1 MERLE
6 KIYEGKAKILYTTS
20 DPDLLIQYFKDDA
33 SAFNGV
39 KKGTIIDKGVMNN
52 HVSSR
57 IFQYLESEGIKT
69 HFVKNLNDRE
79 MLVKKLD
86 IIPVEVDLRNVAAG
100 SLCKRLG
107 IEEGRALEKPIL
119 EFFYKSDPLGD
130 PMINE
135 CYVDVF
141 GWATKQEVEIL
152 KSEGLK
158 INKLMS
164 KFFKERNIRLI
175 DFKVEFG
182 RHKGEVLLGDEISP
196 DGCRLWHW
204 ETSEKMD
211 KDRFRFNM
219 GNVEEKYQEVY
230 NLICSTRCGANEQ

>member
-6 KIYEGKAKILYTTS
+6 QLYEGKAKILYNTS
-20 DPDLLIQYFKDDA
+20 DPDLVIQYFKDDA
-33 SAFNGV
+33 SAFDGK
-39 KKGTIIDKGVMNN
+39 KKGTIVDKGVMNN
-52 HVSSR
+52 HMSSK
-57 IFQYLESEGIKT
+57 IFQYLENEGVET
-69 HFVKNLNDRE
+69 HFVKTLNDRE

-86 IIPVEVDLRNVAAG
+86 IIPVEVVLRNVAAG

-107 IEEGRALEKPIL
+107 IEEGRVLEKPIL

-135 CYVDVF
+135 CHVDVF
-141 GWATKQEVEIL
+141 GWATKEEVEIL

-158 INKLMS
+158 INNLMI
-164 KFFKERNIRLI
+164 KFFKERNIRLV
-175 DFKVEFG
+175 DFKLEFG
-182 RHKGEVLLGDEISP
+182 RHKGKVFLGDEISP

-204 ETSEKMD
+204 DTNEKMD
-211 KDRFRFNM
+211 KDRFRFNL

-230 NLICSTRCGANEQ
+230 DLICSTERGAS

>member
-6 KIYEGKAKILYTTS
+6 KLYEGKAKILYATS
-20 DPDLLIQYFKDDA
+20 DPDLLVQYFKDDA
-33 SAFNGV
+33 SAFDGK
-39 KKGTIIDKGVMNN
+39 KKGTIVDKGVMNN
-52 HVSSR
+52 HMSSK
-57 IFQYLESEGIKT
+57 IFQYLEGEGIKT
-69 HFVKNLNDRE
+69 HFIKNLNDRE

-86 IIPVEVDLRNVAAG
+86 IIPVEVVLRNVAAG

-107 IEEGRALEKPIL
+107 IEEGRVMEKPIL

-135 CYVDVF
+135 CHVDVF
-141 GWATKQEVEIL
+141 GWATKKEVEIL

-158 INKLMS
+158 INNLMM
-164 KFFKERNIRLI
+164 KFFKERNIRLV

-182 RHKGEVLLGDEISP
+182 RHNDEVLLGDEISP

-204 ETSEKMD
+204 DTNEKMD

-230 NLICSTRCGANEQ
+230 DLICT

>member
-1 MERLE
+1 MERL
-6 KIYEGKAKILYTTS
+6 KKLYEGKAKILYTTS
-20 DPDLLIQYFKDDA
+20 DPDLVIQYFKDDA
-33 SAFNGV
+33 SAFDGA

-52 HVSSR
+52 HVSNR
-57 IFQYLESEGIKT
+57 IFQFLEGKGIKT
-69 HFVKNLNDRE
+69 HFVECLSDRE
-79 MLVKKLD
+79 TLTKKLD
-86 IIPVEVDLRNVAAG
+86 IIPIEVVLRNVAAG

-107 IEEGRALEKPIL
+107 IEEGRVLEKPIL

-135 CYVDVF
+135 CHVDVF
-141 GWATKQEVEIL
+141 GWATKQEVETL

-158 INKLMS
+158 INNLMID
-164 KFFKERNIRLI
+164 FFKARKIRLV
-175 DFKVEFG
+175 DFKLEFG
-182 RHKGEVLLGDEISP
+182 RYKGEVLLGDEISP

-204 ETSEKMD
+204 DTNEKMD

-230 NLICSTRCGANEQ
+230 DLICSDSD

>member
-6 KIYEGKAKILYTTS
+6 KIYEGKAKIIYNTS
-20 DPDLLIQYFKDDA
+20 NPDLVIQYFKDDA

-39 KKGTIIDKGVMNN
+39 KKGTIVDKGVMNN
-52 HVSSR
+52 HISSR
-57 IFQYLESEGIKT
+57 IFQYLESEGVET
-69 HFVKNLNDRE
+69 HFVETLNDRE

-86 IIPVEVDLRNVAAG
+86 IIPVEVVLRNIAAG

-107 IEEGRALEKPIL
+107 IDEGMVLDKPIL

-135 CYVDVF
+135 CHVDVF

-158 INKLMS
+158 INDLMVQ
-164 KFFKERNIRLI
+164 FFKERNIRLV
-175 DFKVEFG
+175 DFKLEFG
-182 RHKGEVLLGDEISP
+182 RHKGGVLLGDEISP

-204 ETSEKMD
+204 ETNEKMD
-211 KDRFRFNM
+211 KDRFRFNL
-219 GNVEEKYQEVY
+219 GSVEEKYQEVY
-230 NLICSTRCGANEQ
+230 DLICN

>member
-6 KIYEGKAKILYTTS
+6 KLYEGKAKIIYNTS
-20 DPDLLIQYFKDDA
+20 DPDLVIQYFKDDA
-33 SAFNGV
+33 SAFDGK
-39 KKGTIIDKGVMNN
+39 KKGTIVDKGVMNN
-52 HVSSR
+52 HMSSR
-57 IFQYLESEGIKT
+57 IFQYLETEGVKT
-69 HFVKNLNDRE
+69 HYVETLNDRE

-86 IIPVEVDLRNVAAG
+86 IIPVEVVLRNIAAG

-107 IEEGRALEKPIL
+107 IEEGLVLEKPIL

-135 CYVDVF
+135 CHVDVF
-141 GWATKQEVEIL
+141 GWATKGEVEIL
-152 KSEGLK
+152 KSEGIK
-158 INKLMS
+158 INNLMS
-164 KFFKERNIRLI
+164 KFFKERNIRLV

-182 RHKGEVLLGDEISP
+182 RHNGEVLLGDEISP

-204 ETSEKMD
+204 DTNEKMD

-230 NLICSTRCGANEQ
+230 DLICT

>member
-6 KIYEGKAKILYTTS
+6 KLYEGKAKILYNTS
-20 DPDLLIQYFKDDA
+20 DPELMVQYFKDDA
-33 SAFNGV
+33 SAFDGK
-39 KKGTIIDKGVMNN
+39 KKGTIVDKGVMNN
-52 HVSSR
+52 HMSSR
-57 IFQYLESEGIKT
+57 IFQYLEGEGIKT

-86 IIPVEVDLRNVAAG
+86 IIPIEVVLRNVAAG

-107 IEEGRALEKPIL
+107 IEEGLILKKPIL

-135 CYVDVF
+135 CHVDVF
-141 GWATKQEVEIL
+141 EWATKQEVEIL
-152 KSEGLK
+152 KAEGTR
-158 INKLMS
+158 INNLMI
-164 KFFKERNIRLI
+164 KFFEERNIRLV
-175 DFKVEFG
+175 DFKLEFG
-182 RHKGEVLLGDEISP
+182 RHNVEVILGDEISP
-196 DGCRLWHW
+196 DGCRLWHL
-204 ETSEKMD
+204 ETNEKMD

-230 NLICSTRCGANEQ
+230 DLICN

>member
-6 KIYEGKAKILYTTS
+6 KLYEGKAKILYTTS
-20 DPDLLIQYFKDDA
+20 DPDLMIQYFKDDA
-33 SAFNGV
+33 SAFDGK
-39 KKGTIIDKGVMNN
+39 KKGTIVDKGVMNN
-52 HVSSR
+52 HMSSR
-57 IFQYLESEGIKT
+57 IFQYLETEGIKT

-86 IIPVEVDLRNVAAG
+86 IIPVEVVLRNVAAG

-107 IEEGRALEKPIL
+107 IEEGRVLEKPIL

-135 CYVDVF
+135 CHVDVF

-158 INKLMS
+158 INNLMVE
-164 KFFKERNIRLI
+164 FFKARKIRLV

-182 RHKGEVLLGDEISP
+182 RHNGEVLLGDEISP

-204 ETSEKMD
+204 ETNEKMD

-230 NLICSTRCGANEQ
+230 DLICS